1 LESVV
6 KWKYRVVKPGEKH
19 HTIDGYISYV
29 EKQVDE
35 RRNNNGVFVVNEK
48 DVIGLNDQIQTD
60 LDDFEQSLY
69 LDYINERKGSRGCF
83 SNQGADVDSL
93 VSQLKQ
99 HEGAVWIPI
108 VSLKEDWARQYGLD
122 SEVKWME
129 KARELAEE
137 YRKELGIPA
146 SNYRWIAAF
155 HSKSEAEQNPLTD
168 SGCQPHLHFMIWE
181 DVPSRSKYA
190 LKHESI
196 DRIRQRTGS
205 ILSREYMEKHY
216 KERNELKDEIITSS
230 KLDIVNF
237 ADEVKSLAMNINV
250 LMGGK
255 GRLSIGELE
264 KRRDI
269 AVKILDKTE
278 NGIKLSSSEQYFA
291 ELMDIDSPASAIRAI
306 SNYNYVLERL
316 NSLSD
321 KVMNTELVQQWFEV
335 SNLMRVSQHDP
346 ERLTLS
352 DYSDMRRVVS
362 NNILKEVKNIT
373 KDNSFIKDDLRGMLL
388 ERLELGA
395 FKKNLSE
402 GQIKTDL
409 AVITSLCKTAGMDEK
424 QATEAQRTLLE
435 RSQMEK
441 YYAYLQHLVEEYY
454 KMLQYGFDVTSRDF
468 WQAMKDLR
476 VPISQVESQFMSYN
490 SNTYGI
496 ANSVILEPVASNVM
510 LVNNSASVMSGK
522 DSKSIMNIGVSDLA
536 FIPKTKEDYEAKY
549 NSLLDSLSS
558 YDQSS
563 LEYEKEELELY

>member
-1 LESVV
+1 MESVV

-60 LDDFEQSLY
+60 PDDFEQSLY

-83 SNQGADVDSL
+83 SDQGADVDSL

-137 YRKELGIPA
+137 YRKELGIPVT
-146 SNYRWIAAF
+146 NYRWIAAF
-155 HSKSEAEQNPLTD
+155 HSKSEAEQNPLAD

-181 DVPSRSKYA
+181 DEPTRSKYA

-373 KDNSFIKDDLRGMLL
+373 KDNTFIKDDLRGMLL
-388 ERLELGA
+388 ERLELGS
-395 FKKNLSE
+395 FRKNLSE

-409 AVITSLCKTAGMDEK
+409 AVITSLCKTIGMDEK
-424 QATEAQRTLLE
+424 QALEVQRSLLE

-441 YYAYLQHLVEEYY
+441 YYAYLQQLVEEYY

-468 WQAMKDLR
+468 WQAMKDMR
-476 VPISQVESQFMSYN
+476 VPISHVESQFMSYN
-490 SNTYGI
+490 SNPYSI
-496 ANSVILEPVASNVM
+496 ANSVILDPVASNVM
-510 LVNNSASVMSGK
+510 LVNNSASIMSGK
-522 DSKSIMNIGVSDLA
+522 DGKSIMNIGISDLA

-563 LEYEKEELELY
+563 LEYENEGLERY

>member
-1 LESVV
+1 MESVV

-35 RRNNNGVFVVNEK
+35 RRNNNGVFAVNEK

-60 LDDFEQSLY
+60 PDDFEQSLY

-83 SNQGADVDSL
+83 SDQGADVDSL

-137 YRKELGIPA
+137 YRKELGIPVT
-146 SNYRWIAAF
+146 NYRWIAAF
-155 HSKSEAEQNPLTD
+155 HSKSEAEQNPLAD

-181 DVPSRSKYA
+181 DEPTRSKYA
-190 LKHESI
+190 LKHEAI

-216 KERNELKDEIITSS
+216 KERNELKDEIISSS

-237 ADEVKSLAMNINV
+237 ADDVRSLAMNINV

-255 GRLSIGELE
+255 GRLSVGELE

-269 AVKILDKTE
+269 AIKILDKKET
-278 NGIKLSSSEQYFA
+278 GISLSSSERYFA
-291 ELMDIDSPASAIRAI
+291 EMMDIDSPSSATRTIN
-306 SNYNYVLERL
+306 NYNYVLERL

-335 SNLMRVSQHDP
+335 SNLMRVSQHNP
-346 ERLTLS
+346 ESLTLS
-352 DYSDMRRVVS
+352 DYSGMRRVVS

-373 KDNSFIKDDLRGMLL
+373 KDNLFIKDDLRGMLL

-402 GQIKTDL
+402 DQINDDL
-409 AVITSLCKTAGMDEK
+409 KVITSLCKTIGMDEK
-424 QATEAQRTLLE
+424 QALEVQRSLLE

-441 YYAYLQHLVEEYY
+441 YYAYLQQLVEEYY

-468 WQAMKDLR
+468 WQAMKDMR
-476 VPISQVESQFMSYN
+476 VPISHVESQFMSYN
-490 SNTYGI
+490 SNPYSI
-496 ANSVILEPVASNVM
+496 ANSVILDPVASNVM
-510 LVNNSASVMSGK
+510 LVNNSASIMSGK
-522 DSKSIMNIGVSDLA
+522 DGKSIMNIGISDLA

-563 LEYEKEELELY
+563 LEYENEGLERY

>member
-1 LESVV
+1 MESVV

-19 HTIDGYISYV
+19 HTIDGYIDYV
-29 EKQVDE
+29 EKQVEE

-48 DVIGLNDQIQTD
+48 DIIGLNDQIQID
-60 LDDFEQSLY
+60 PDDFEQSLY
-69 LDYINERKGSRGCF
+69 LNYINERKGSRGCF
-83 SNQGADVDSL
+83 SDQEADVNSL
-93 VSQLKQ
+93 VSQLKK

-122 SEVKWME
+122 SEVRWME

-137 YRKELGIPA
+137 YRKELGIAPA
-146 SNYRWIAAF
+146 NYKWIAAF

-181 DVPSRSKYA
+181 DEPTRSKYT
-190 LKHESI
+190 LKHEAI
-196 DRIRQRTGS
+196 ERIRQRTGS
-205 ILSREYMEKHY
+205 ILSREYMEKFY
-216 KERNELKDEIITSS
+216 KERNQLRDDIINSS
-230 KLDIVNF
+230 KLDINNF
-237 ADEVKSLAMNINV
+237 AEEVRFLAMNVNV

-255 GRLSIGELE
+255 GKLTVGDIE
-264 KRRDI
+264 KRRNI
-269 AVKILDKTE
+269 AVQILDKTE
-278 NGIKLSSSEQYFA
+278 NGVHLSSSEQYYS
-291 ELMDIDSPASAIRAI
+291 EMMDIDSPSSARRAI
-306 SNYNYVLERL
+306 SNYNYVLDRL

-321 KVMNTELVQQWFEV
+321 KVMNTELLQQWFEI
-335 SNLMRVSQHDP
+335 SDQMRASQHDP
-346 ERLTLS
+346 EKSTLS

-362 NNILKEVKNIT
+362 NNILKQVKTIS
-373 KDNSFIKDDLRGMLL
+373 KDNTFIKDEFRGMLL
-388 ERLELGA
+388 ERLELGS
-395 FKKNLSE
+395 FRKNLSE

-424 QATEAQRTLLE
+424 LASEAQRTLLE

-454 KMLQYGFDVTSRDF
+454 RMLQYGFDVTSRDF
-468 WQAMKDLR
+468 WQTMKDLR
-476 VPISQVESQFMSYN
+476 VPISQVESQFMSYK

-510 LVNNSASVMSGK
+510 LVNNSASIMSGK
-522 DSKSIMNIGVSDLA
+522 GGKSIMNIGVSDLA

>member
-1 LESVV
+1 MESVV

-19 HTIDGYISYV
+19 HTIDGYIDYV
-29 EKQVDE
+29 EKQVEE

-48 DVIGLNDQIQTD
+48 DIIGLNDQIQID
-60 LDDFEQSLY
+60 PDDFEQSLY
-69 LDYINERKGSRGCF
+69 LNYINERKGSRGCF
-83 SNQGADVDSL
+83 SDQEADVNSL
-93 VSQLKQ
+93 VSQLKK

-137 YRKELGIPA
+137 YRKELGISP
-146 SNYRWIAAF
+146 SNYKWIAAF

-181 DVPSRSKYA
+181 DEPTHSKYT
-190 LKHESI
+190 LKHEAI
-196 DRIRQRTGS
+196 ERIRQRTGS
-205 ILSREYMEKHY
+205 ILSREYMEKFY
-216 KERNELKDEIITSS
+216 KERNQLRDDIINSS
-230 KLDIVNF
+230 KLDINNF
-237 ADEVKSLAMNINV
+237 AEEVRFLAMNVNV

-255 GRLSIGELE
+255 GKLTVGDIE
-264 KRRDI
+264 KRRNI
-269 AVKILDKTE
+269 AVQILDKTE
-278 NGIKLSSSEQYFA
+278 NGVHLSSSEQYYS
-291 ELMDIDSPASAIRAI
+291 EMMDIDSPSSARRAI
-306 SNYNYVLERL
+306 SNYNYVLDRL

-321 KVMNTELVQQWFEV
+321 KVMNTELLQQWFEI
-335 SNLMRVSQHDP
+335 SDQMRASQHDP
-346 ERLTLS
+346 EKSTLS

-362 NNILKEVKNIT
+362 NNILKQVKTIS
-373 KDNSFIKDDLRGMLL
+373 KDNTFIKDEFRGMLL
-388 ERLELGA
+388 ERLELGS
-395 FKKNLSE
+395 FRKNLSE

-424 QATEAQRTLLE
+424 LASEAQRTLLE

-454 KMLQYGFDVTSRDF
+454 RMLQYGFDVTSRDF
-468 WQAMKDLR
+468 WQTMKDLR
-476 VPISQVESQFMSYN
+476 VPISQVESQFMSYK

-510 LVNNSASVMSGK
+510 LVNNSASIMSGK
-522 DSKSIMNIGVSDLA
+522 GGKSIMNIGVSDLA

>member
-137 YRKELGIPA
+137 YRKELGIPVT
-146 SNYRWIAAF
+146 NYRWIAAF
-155 HSKSEAEQNPLTD
+155 HSKSEAEQNPLAD

-181 DVPSRSKYA
+181 DEPTRSKYA

>member
-60 LDDFEQSLY
+60 TDDFEQSLY

-83 SNQGADVDSL
+83 SDQGADVDSL

-155 HSKSEAEQNPLTD
+155 HSKSEAEQNPLAD

-181 DVPSRSKYA
+181 DEPTRSKYA
-190 LKHESI
+190 LKHEAI

-216 KERNELKDEIITSS
+216 KERNELKDEIISSS

-237 ADEVKSLAMNINV
+237 ADDVRSLAMNINV

-255 GRLSIGELE
+255 GRLSVGELE

-269 AVKILDKTE
+269 AIKILDKKET
-278 NGIKLSSSEQYFA
+278 GISLSSSERYFA
-291 ELMDIDSPASAIRAI
+291 EMMDIDSPSSATRTIN
-306 SNYNYVLERL
+306 NYNYVLERL

-335 SNLMRVSQHDP
+335 SNLMRVSQHNP
-346 ERLTLS
+346 ESLTLS
-352 DYSDMRRVVS
+352 DYSGMRRVVS

-373 KDNSFIKDDLRGMLL
+373 KDNLFIKDDLRGMLL

-402 GQIKTDL
+402 DQINDDL
-409 AVITSLCKTAGMDEK
+409 KVITSLCKTIGMDEK
-424 QATEAQRTLLE
+424 QALEVQRSLLE

-441 YYAYLQHLVEEYY
+441 YYAYLQQLVEEYY

-468 WQAMKDLR
+468 WQAMKDMR
-476 VPISQVESQFMSYN
+476 VPISHVESQFMSYN
-490 SNTYGI
+490 SNPYSI
-496 ANSVILEPVASNVM
+496 ANSVILDPVASNVM
-510 LVNNSASVMSGK
+510 LVNNSASIMSGK
-522 DSKSIMNIGVSDLA
+522 DGKSIMNIGISDLA

-563 LEYEKEELELY
+563 LEYENEGLERY

>member
-35 RRNNNGVFVVNEK
+35 RRNNNGVFAVNEK

-60 LDDFEQSLY
+60 PDDFEQSLY

-83 SNQGADVDSL
+83 SDQGADVDSL

-137 YRKELGIPA
+137 YRKELGIPVT
-146 SNYRWIAAF
+146 NYRWIAAF
-155 HSKSEAEQNPLTD
+155 HSKSEAEQNPLAD

-181 DVPSRSKYA
+181 DEPTRSKYA